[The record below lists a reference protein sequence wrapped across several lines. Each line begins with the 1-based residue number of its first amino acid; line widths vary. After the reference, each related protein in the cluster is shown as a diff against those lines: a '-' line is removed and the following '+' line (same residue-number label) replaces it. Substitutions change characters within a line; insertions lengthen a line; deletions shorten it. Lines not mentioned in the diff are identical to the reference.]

1 MSTRAKKP
9 GIRFAGFEDEWAKK
23 KFDDVFDMLSNNT
36 LSRDALNSENG
47 AAKNIHYGDVLTK
60 FGEYLDVS
68 SAKLPFISDPAIA
81 TKFVRS
87 YLKDGDIV
95 IADTAE
101 DETVGKCTEVIGVEE
116 TPVIAGLHTMPCR
129 PKEKYAPKYM
139 GYYLNSNAYHD
150 NLFPLMQ
157 GVKVTSISRTGVK
170 ETEVILSTNFE
181 EQEKIGEHLSS
192 LDNMIALETAKHE
205 KLIIIKKA
213 MLEKMFPKEGCDVP
227 ELRFGDYTGAW
238 EQRKLSEFGQATGGT
253 SIESEFSEVGIY
265 KVISIGSYSEDS
277 IYRDQGIRAVRSD
290 KTENRILNKG
300 DITMILND
308 KTASGNIIGRVLLI
322 EESGVYVYNQRTE
335 RIEVD
340 RSNYDSQFIYT
351 MLNAPDIRDKIIKQ
365 SQGNT
370 QIYINWKTV
379 SQTDYLVP
387 QINEQRKIGEY
398 FSNLNH
404 LITLHQRRLKKLK
417 NIKSACMEKM
427 FV

>member
-1 MSTRAKKP
+1 MSTQGKNPK
-9 GIRFAGFEDEWAKK
+9 IRFAGFEDEWAKK

-36 LSRDALNSENG
+36 LSRDALNSEDG
-47 AAKNIHYGDVLTK
+47 VAKNIHYGDVLTK
-60 FGEYLDVS
+60 FGEYIDVS

-116 TPVIAGLHTMPCR
+116 IPVIAGLHTMPCR

-170 ETEVILSTNFE
+170 ETNVVLSAE
-181 EQEKIGEHLSS
+181 LDEQEKIGNYLSS
-192 LDNMIALETAKHE
+192 IDEMIALETEKYE

-213 MLEKMFPKEGCDVP
+213 MLEKMFPKEGCDLP
-227 ELRFGDYTGAW
+227 ELRFDGFTEPW
-238 EQRKLSEFGQATGGT
+238 EHLKFKQLFQEKREKTVIENEDTLLSCA
-253 SIESEFSEVGIY
+253 IDGIY
-265 KVISIGSYSEDS
+265 LNSELFGHFRGSSTIGYLKVKKYDLILSAQNLHLGNANINLRFDSGVISPAYKVYELVACNPLFMHSWVKREETNNFFLTATTEGASQCRKNIEWETLYGQMIVVPKYEEQKVIGTYFKNLD
-277 IYRDQGIRAVRSD
+277 
-290 KTENRILNKG
+290 T
-300 DITMILND
+300 
-308 KTASGNIIGRVLLI
+308 LLDLQQQK
-322 EESGVYVYNQRTE
+322 VKR
-335 RIEVD
+335 
-340 RSNYDSQFIYT
+340 
-351 MLNAPDIRDKIIKQ
+351 
-365 SQGNT
+365 
-370 QIYINWKTV
+370 
-379 SQTDYLVP
+379 
-387 QINEQRKIGEY
+387 
-398 FSNLNH
+398 
-404 LITLHQRRLKKLK
+404 LK